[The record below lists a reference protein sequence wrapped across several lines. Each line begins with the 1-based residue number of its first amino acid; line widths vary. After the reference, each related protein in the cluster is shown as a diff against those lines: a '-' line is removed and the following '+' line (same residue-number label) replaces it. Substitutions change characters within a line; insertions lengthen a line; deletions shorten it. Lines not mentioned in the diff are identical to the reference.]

1 MRVDNTSANYNYKN
15 PVKNNNNNN
24 KQILIPEIREKAEV
38 YP

>member
-15 PVKNNNNNN
+15 PVNDNNN
-24 KQILIPEIREKAEV
+24 KQQIIPEIREKAEV